1 MHSGQQVVEKIE
13 KIEKEIAEIKKNMVD
28 ADSIM
33 TEEDYKALLDYRK
46 EKSQGKLVS
55 HEKVKKELGL

>member
-1 MHSGQQVVEKIE
+1 MRTEQQILEKLDKIE
-13 KIEKEIAEIKKNMVD
+13 KDIASIKTNMVD

-46 EKSQGKLVS
+46 EKSSGELVS
-55 HEKVKKELGL
+55 HEKLKKELGI